1 MLELFP
7 NGERGLVGDGKM
19 SATAAAAIAAADAE
33 DVCDKSKVED
43 EGLLDSPVEVP
54 FVFTFEKL
62 LIPLLPP
69 A

>member
-1 MLELFP
+1 M
-7 NGERGLVGDGKM
+7 VGDGNM
-19 SATAAAAIAAADAE
+19 SATAAAAIAAADDE
-33 DVCDKSKVED
+33 EVCDKSKEED

-62 LIPLLPP
+62 FIPLLPP